1 MPLEWRW
8 TNYPDSQNVDGQRP
22 WTVVDGQR
30 PSWADRWLGVP
41 DMGRAISVSAES
53 GEELDDAGDEPTLPT
68 HAEIIKK
75 RALLEA
81 LDDIVAGTYDKMD
94 AAWKADLLA
103 ALWIERIWDFEDTE
117 ILDALQIKMVLTI
130 LWDSFFQREGE
141 PYGEYLYRL
150 ELLWLEMRGRTLTD
164 LRGLPIE
171 KGSRYIFA
179 DGIYHRVFTS
189 EELQVWTTLTQT
201 LVGVTR
207 EGDENSTVLWW
218 SYLALWK
225 DWKFFK
231 FNPLDYVD
239 IDGKII
245 HAIMSAVIDYS
256 IWAVAPTGPAIAVS
270 WALYYAEKTH
280 EKKMDDLLEILNYSE
295 SLD

>member
-1 MPLEWRW
+1 
-8 TNYPDSQNVDGQRP
+8 
-22 WTVVDGQR
+22 
-30 PSWADRWLGVP
+30 
-41 DMGRAISVSAES
+41 
-53 GEELDDAGDEPTLPT
+53 
-68 HAEIIKK
+68 
-75 RALLEA
+75 
-81 LDDIVAGTYDKMD
+81 
-94 AAWKADLLA
+94 
-103 ALWIERIWDFEDTE
+103 
-117 ILDALQIKMVLTI
+117 
-130 LWDSFFQREGE
+130 
-141 PYGEYLYRL
+141 
-150 ELLWLEMRGRTLTD
+150 
-164 LRGLPIE
+164 LPIE

-256 IWAVAPTGPAIAVS
+256 IWAVAPTGPGIALS
-270 WALYYAEKTH
+270 WALYYAEKAH